1 MKYTV
6 RLYNTDYMVVRKV
19 LIIKLGVTLM
29 RKKSHMSLSM
39 YLVDSMDNELLEN
52 HKKAFI
58 MGSILPDCK
67 PSFVT
72 TKHNID
78 ETFDIVCRFI
88 DELTVDT
95 DGFKRISTAY
105 CRKLGEVTHYLAD
118 YFTFPHNDIFDGN
131 IREHCKYEKHLKKAL
146 KQYIRSRHVAV
157 NRQIIDSLTTPQD
170 LIDYVIKIHN
180 QYLSCDKTVESDCM
194 YIVSLCHVIVAGILN
209 ILTMN
214 RNIAAA

>member
-1 MKYTV
+1 
-6 RLYNTDYMVVRKV
+6 
-19 LIIKLGVTLM
+19 M

-95 DGFKRISTAY
+95 D
-105 CRKLGEVTHYLAD
+105 
-118 YFTFPHNDIFDGN
+118 

-146 KQYIRSRHVAV
+146 KQYMRSRHVAV
-157 NRQIIDSLTTPQD
+157 NRQIIDSFTTPQD

>member
-6 RLYNTDYMVVRKV
+6 RLYNTDYMVVREV

-39 YLVDSMDNELLEN
+39 YLVDSMDSELLEN

-95 DGFKRISTAY
+95 DGFKRISTVIQHRLY
-105 CRKLGEVTHYLAD
+105 G
-118 YFTFPHNDIFDGN
+118 
-131 IREHCKYEKHLKKAL
+131 CK
-146 KQYIRSRHVAV
+146 RSF
-157 NRQIIDSLTTPQD
+157 N
-170 LIDYVIKIHN
+170 N
-180 QYLSCDKTVESDCM
+180 
-194 YIVSLCHVIVAGILN
+194 
-209 ILTMN
+209 
-214 RNIAAA
+214 